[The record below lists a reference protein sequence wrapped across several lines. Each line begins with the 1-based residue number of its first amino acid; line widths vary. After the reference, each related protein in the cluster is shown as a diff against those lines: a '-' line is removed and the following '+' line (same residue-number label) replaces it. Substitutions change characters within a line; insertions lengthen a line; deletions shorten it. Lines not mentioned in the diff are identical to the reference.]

1 MGRAESEEGR
11 QATLHQEWL
20 FAQEYKVEYMILLAH
35 TSLKVKNT
43 SFIYNIPSC
52 SVPCNDRTGW

>member
-52 SVPCNDRTGW
+52 SVP